1 MKRIILY
8 IPTTRRE
15 LKDFALEKIKW
26 FVHPLRMRHNKQVL
40 NELASEICNEISS
53 GYWRKD
59 ISDVMKERL
68 TDPVSGKIRDIVRG
82 KMKELI

>member
-1 MKRIILY
+1 MKHIILY

-59 ISDVMKERL
+59 ISDVMVQRL
-68 TDPVSGKIRDIVRG
+68 TDQVSGTIREIVR
-82 KMKELI
+82 KKKKDLI

>member
-40 NELASEICNEISS
+40 NGLASEICNEISS

-59 ISDVMKERL
+59 ISDVMVQRL
-68 TDPVSGKIRDIVRG
+68 TDQVSGTIREIVR
-82 KMKELI
+82 KKKKDLI

>member
-59 ISDVMKERL
+59 ISDVMVQRL
-68 TDPVSGKIRDIVRG
+68 TDQVSGTIREIVR
-82 KMKELI
+82 KKKKDLI